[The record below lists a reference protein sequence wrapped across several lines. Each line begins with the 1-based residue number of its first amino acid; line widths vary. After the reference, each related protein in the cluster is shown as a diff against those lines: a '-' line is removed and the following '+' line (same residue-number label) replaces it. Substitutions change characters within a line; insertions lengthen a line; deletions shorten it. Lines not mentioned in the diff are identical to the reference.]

1 MDEYYKEGYDEA
13 SEFVLNSA
21 SKSVTSTLIG
31 IAIDEGIIGGVDD
44 PISRYLPQVLELGDP
59 AWGEITVRHLLTH
72 TSGIYSTDNEL
83 WYDWRASDSW
93 LDYIFAL
100 PIVSTPGERFSYS
113 TGNTHLLCAI
123 LQEAAGMTVY
133 EYGKPRLFDPV
144 GMDSAACGMD
154 PQGICDGGN
163 GFSMNVYDMAK
174 FGQLYLNGGV
184 WAGEQIVPAEWV
196 EASTTLQY
204 DRITGSAD
212 YGYQWWVRTFGQA
225 RYPAYFA
232 QGHAGQYIFVVP
244 DLELVIAFTSDYTG
258 ATSIYWQLVEEIVE
272 GCSAPA

>member
-1 MDEYYKEGYDEA
+1 
-13 SEFVLNSA
+13 
-21 SKSVTSTLIG
+21 
-31 IAIDEGIIGGVDD
+31 
-44 PISRYLPQVLELGDP
+44 
-59 AWGEITVRHLLTH
+59 
-72 TSGIYSTDNEL
+72 
-83 WYDWRASDSW
+83 
-93 LDYIFAL
+93 
-100 PIVSTPGERFSYS
+100 
-113 TGNTHLLCAI
+113 
-123 LQEAAGMTVY
+123 MTVY
-133 EYGKPRLFDPV
+133 EYGKPRLFDLV